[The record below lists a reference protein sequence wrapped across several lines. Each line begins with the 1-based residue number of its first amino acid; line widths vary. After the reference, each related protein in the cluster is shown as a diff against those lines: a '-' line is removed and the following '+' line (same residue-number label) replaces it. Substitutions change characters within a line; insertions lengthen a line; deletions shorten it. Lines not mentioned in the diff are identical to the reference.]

1 MWSFIK
7 MMVAIYVGL
16 AGIFA
21 FINIF
26 YIKGYIVGFV
36 LHSPFYIT
44 AWAYLIITIRNEY
57 KRDKELKAKEE
68 QESKD
73 R

>member
-1 MWSFIK
+1 MWFLIK
-7 MMVAIYVGL
+7 ILVSIYL
-16 AGIFA
+16 A
-21 FINIF
+21 FISILNFIAIF
-26 YIKGYIVGFV
+26 YNSREVVNFV
-36 LHSPFYIT
+36 LHLPFYIA